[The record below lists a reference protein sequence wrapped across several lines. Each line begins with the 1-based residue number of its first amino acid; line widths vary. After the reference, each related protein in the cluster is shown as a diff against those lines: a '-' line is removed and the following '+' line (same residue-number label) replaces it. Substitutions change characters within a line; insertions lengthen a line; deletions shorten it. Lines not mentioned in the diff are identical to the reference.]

1 MLMATIRNAIV
12 ALEKSKVPIF
22 RETIVKVLEEQQN
35 LGIEPKQMLVAANIE
50 LICESAKS
58 LIDSEISN

>member
-1 MLMATIRNAIV
+1 MATIRNAIV

-50 LICESAKS
+50 LICESAKN